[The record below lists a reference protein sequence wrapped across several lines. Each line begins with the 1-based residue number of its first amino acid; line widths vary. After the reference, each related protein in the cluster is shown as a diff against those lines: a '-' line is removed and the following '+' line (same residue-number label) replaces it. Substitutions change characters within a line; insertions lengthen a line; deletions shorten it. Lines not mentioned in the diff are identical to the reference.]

1 MITKLYVK
9 TSLFLSQFKN
19 DQRGVT
25 AIEYGL
31 IGVAMAIAVS
41 VAFSVGGDG
50 GFLKELK
57 AAFAKIGTT
66 IATSTSGK

>member
-9 TSLFLSQFKN
+9 TGLFLSQFKN

-31 IGVAMAIAVS
+31 IGVAMAVALS
-41 VAFSVGGDG
+41 VA
-50 GFLKELK
+50 L
-57 AAFAKIGTT
+57 
-66 IATSTSGK
+66 STSGSDGFINELKLAFTKIGDTIETSTK